1 MMKNKIAQRRG
12 YLFALGAVLIWTG
25 FIVVSRLGGISQL
38 LPNDVIAIRYAT
50 CALLLLPVW
59 WFKFRFNLLNPK
71 IICSSL
77 IGGIAYASCAF
88 RGFELAPASHAAV
101 LLPGLM
107 PLFITL
113 LSRFIFKDHIK
124 RSSWVG
130 VGVITLG
137 VFALLGQNQSSN
149 TASIIGAGQL
159 WLIFAAFFWALFSVL
174 VKHWKISPWEATI
187 SLALITAVIY
197 LPIYFVALP
206 SNISLLLW
214 RDVLTQ
220 AFYQGFL
227 ATIIQMLLYVRAVH
241 IIGPTSMGTMM
252 ASVPILASISAII
265 FLNEPSSIFLATGV
279 VLVSIGSW
287 ISYAS
292 PRINQEQF
300 NALRKY

>member
-1 MMKNKIAQRRG
+1 MENKITQRKG
-12 YLFALGAVLIWTG
+12 YLFALGAVFIWTG

-38 LPNDVIAIRYAT
+38 LPNDVIAIRYVT
-50 CALLLLPVW
+50 CSLLLLPVW
-59 WFKFRFNLLNPK
+59 WFKFRFNILNPK
-71 IICSSL
+71 IICTSL

-113 LSRFIFKDHIK
+113 LSRFIFKDQIK
-124 RSSWVG
+124 RSSWIG

-137 VFALLGQNQSSN
+137 VFALLGQNQSLN
-149 TASIIGAGQL
+149 TANAVGIGQL

-174 VKHWKISPWEATI
+174 VKHWKISPWEVTI
-187 SLALITAVIY
+187 SLALVTAVIY
-197 LPIYFVALP
+197 LPIYLIALP
-206 SNISLLLW
+206 SNISLSLW

-287 ISYAS
+287 ISHAS
-292 PRINQEQF
+292 PSIKQEQF
-300 NALRKY
+300 SALRKH

>member
-1 MMKNKIAQRRG
+1 MNNHVLRRNG

-25 FIVVSRLGGISQL
+25 FIVVSRLGGISPL
-38 LPNDVIAIRYAT
+38 LPNDIIAIRYAT

-59 WFKFRFNLLNPK
+59 WFKFRFNILNPK
-71 IICSSL
+71 IILCSL

-113 LSRFIFKDHIK
+113 LSRFIFKDQIK

-130 VGVITLG
+130 VAVITLG
-137 VFALLGQNQSSN
+137 VFALLGQNQSLN
-149 TASIIGAGQL
+149 TAESIGIGQI
-159 WLIFAAFFWALFSVL
+159 WLIIAAFFWALFSVL
-174 VKHWKISPWEATI
+174 VKHWNISPWEATI
-187 SLALITAVIY
+187 SLALVTAAIY
-197 LPIYFVALP
+197 LPIYLVALP
-206 SNISLLLW
+206 SNISVILW
-214 RDVLTQ
+214 RDILTQ

-265 FLNEPSSIFLATGV
+265 FLKEPSSIFLATGV

-292 PRINQEQF
+292 PSINQEQT

>member
-1 MMKNKIAQRRG
+1 MKTTITHRRG
-12 YLFALGAVLIWTG
+12 YLFALGAVFIWTG

-38 LPNDVIAIRYAT
+38 NPNDVIAIRYAT
-50 CALLLLPVW
+50 CASLLLPVW
-59 WFKFRFNLLNPK
+59 WFKFRFNILNPK

-77 IGGIAYASCAF
+77 VGGIAYASCAF

-113 LSRFIFKDHIK
+113 LSRFMFKDQVK
-124 RSSWVG
+124 RSNWIG

-137 VFALLGQNQSSN
+137 VFALLGQNHSLN
-149 TASIIGAGQL
+149 AIGAGQL

-187 SLALITAVIY
+187 SLALVTAAIY
-197 LPIYFVALP
+197 LPIYLVALP

-214 RDVLTQ
+214 KDILTQ

-265 FLNEPSSIFLATGV
+265 FLKEPSSIFLATGV

-292 PRINQEQF
+292 PRINQEPF
-300 NALRKY
+300 DALRKH

>member
-1 MMKNKIAQRRG
+1 MENKITLRKG
-12 YLFALGAVLIWTG
+12 YLFALGAVFIWTG

-38 LPNDVIAIRYAT
+38 LPNDVIAIRYVT
-50 CALLLLPVW
+50 CSLLLLPVW
-59 WFKFRFNLLNPK
+59 WFKFRFNILNPK
-71 IICSSL
+71 IICTSL

-113 LSRFIFKDHIK
+113 LSRFIFKDQIK
-124 RSSWVG
+124 RSSWIG

-149 TASIIGAGQL
+149 TASAVGIGQL

-174 VKHWKISPWEATI
+174 VKHWKISPWEVTI
-187 SLALITAVIY
+187 SLALVTAVIY
-197 LPIYFVALP
+197 LPIYLIALP
-206 SNISLLLW
+206 SNISLSLW
-214 RDVLTQ
+214 KDVLTQ

-287 ISYAS
+287 ISHAS
-292 PRINQEQF
+292 PRINLEQF
-300 NALRKY
+300 SALRKH

>member
-1 MMKNKIAQRRG
+1 MMKATATHKKG

-25 FIVVSRLGGISQL
+25 FILVSRLGGISQL
-38 LPNDVIAIRYAT
+38 LPDDVIAIRYAT
-50 CALLLLPVW
+50 CSLLLLPVW

-71 IICSSL
+71 IICCSL

-113 LSRFIFKDHIK
+113 LSRFIFKDQIK
-124 RSSWVG
+124 RSNWIG
-130 VGVITLG
+130 VAVITVG
-137 VFALLGQNQSSN
+137 VFALLGQNQPSN
-149 TASIIGAGQL
+149 SANVVGAGQL

-187 SLALITAVIY
+187 SLALVTAAIY
-197 LPIYFVALP
+197 LPIYLTALP

-214 RDVLTQ
+214 KDVLTQ

-227 ATIIQMLLYVRAVH
+227 ATIVQMLLYVRAVH
-241 IIGPTSMGTMM
+241 IIGPTAMGTMM

-265 FLNEPSSIFLATGV
+265 FLKEPSSIFLATGV

-292 PRINQEQF
+292 PRINQEQLD
-300 NALRKY
+300 ALRKY

>member
-1 MMKNKIAQRRG
+1 MKNKITQRRG
-12 YLFALGAVLIWTG
+12 YLFALGAVFIWTG

-50 CALLLLPVW
+50 CALLLWPVW

-71 IICSSL
+71 IIFSSL

-124 RSSWVG
+124 RSNWIG

-149 TASIIGAGQL
+149 TASVIGVGQL

-187 SLALITAVIY
+187 SLALVTAVIY
-197 LPIYFVALP
+197 LPIYLVALP

-214 RDVLTQ
+214 RDILTQ